1 MLKPSAPSSLTL
13 YAFFILTSASYSP
26 ELLGK
31 DGEADSL
38 LKPPERTQ
46 SVLKFL
52 TYKIS
57 VVLSCYICDN
67 LL

>member
-1 MLKPSAPSSLTL
+1 MGEGTLKGPKVYRQPLQA
-13 YAFFILTSASYSP
+13 
-26 ELLGK
+26 GK
-31 DGEADSL
+31 DEEADSL

-46 SVLKFL
+46 SVLKLL

-57 VVLSCYICDN
+57 VVLSHYICGN